1 MTIKDLEPRFHNT
14 TRVSFTQTS
23 AQLALFHLAVGD
35 EHLPQVLEQTG
46 PAEGAVG
53 DGGAGHVGDGANT
66 EQLVLWMAGEAAH
79 QLTCGTERRRVGRD
93 DEKNEGLCGM
103 FRTGRNRLPAHPV
116 GSDCRVHGSRP

>member
-1 MTIKDLEPRFHNT
+1 M
-14 TRVSFTQTS
+14 SFTQTW

-35 EHLPQVLEQTG
+35 EHLPQVLEQTW

-66 EQLVLWMAGEAAH
+66 EQLVLWMAGEGAH

-93 DEKNEGLCGM
+93 DEKTEGL
-103 FRTGRNRLPAHPV
+103 
-116 GSDCRVHGSRP
+116 